1 MAHNILAPDALGPTV
16 CIGEILV
23 EIMAKTPGN
32 TFLEA
37 QTWIGPFPSGAPAIF
52 INQCGKISGNA
63 AMIGA
68 VGKDDFGR
76 INLKRLA

>member
-37 QTWIGPFPSGAPAIF
+37 QTWVGPFPSGAPAISS
-52 INQCGKISGNA
+52 INVEKSA
-63 AMIGA
+63 AMPP
-68 VGKDDFGR
+68 
-76 INLKRLA
+76 

>member
-37 QTWIGPFPSGAPAIF
+37 QTWIGPFPAEPQPFLS
-52 INQCGKISGNA
+52 INVAKSA
-63 AMIGA
+63 AMPP
-68 VGKDDFGR
+68 
-76 INLKRLA
+76 